1 MISCLYG
8 FTVTRDLQSFITD
21 LKDTVTHSIAVREEN
36 EKALMKKLHESR
48 GGIGN
53 MPWNHSTSFLSFD
66 YGAFLDAKGHYVGFC
81 SGCEKWHTGVVWLQ
95 RQSEETRNR
104 GNEAGKGDNNSAR
117 SLHGIPRK
125 SMPLVASDTL
135 GIKKNTGTV
144 TKTEIEIE
152 TETCM
157 NAWERILLSGQYNTD
172 QESMDEAE
180 RIGACPRSLILP
192 AKHLLFAKDYIGM
205 ALTAGQT
212 FLHLTAAG

>member
-1 MISCLYG
+1 MISCLYE
-8 FTVTRDLQSFITD
+8 FTVTRDLQSFLTD
-21 LKDTVTHSIAVREEN
+21 MKDTVTHSIAIREEK
-36 EKALMKKLHESR
+36 EKALMKKLQKSN
-48 GGIGN
+48 GGVGN
-53 MPWNHSTSFLSFD
+53 IPWNNSTSLSSFD

-95 RQSEETRNR
+95 RQSEEARNR
-104 GNEAGKGDNNSAR
+104 GNEAVKGPGDSAL
-117 SLHGIPRK
+117 SDIPRK

-135 GIKKNTGTV
+135 GIKKNTHAV
-144 TKTEIEIE
+144 AEIE

-157 NAWERILLSGQYNTD
+157 KAWERILLSGQYNTD

>member
-1 MISCLYG
+1 
-8 FTVTRDLQSFITD
+8 
-21 LKDTVTHSIAVREEN
+21 
-36 EKALMKKLHESR
+36 MKKLQKSN

-53 MPWNHSTSFLSFD
+53 MPLNNSTSFSSFD

-95 RQSEETRNR
+95 RQSEGTTKR
-104 GNEAGKGDNNSAR
+104 GNEAGKGPGDSAL
-117 SLHGIPRK
+117 SVHDIPRK

-135 GIKKNTGTV
+135 GMKKNTHTA
-144 TKTEIEIE
+144 TEIKSGIE

-192 AKHLLFAKDYIGM
+192 ARHLLFAKDYIGM

-212 FLHLTAAG
+212 FLHLTAAGWVFLC